1 MSSDPVGIDQRR
13 LFGLMALSGIWRV
26 AADIDHGHE
35 QRAGDGGHFVGPNA
49 GKRDVM
55 DRDGLAQIG
64 EGIKR
69 REFGVARIA
78 GDGVAILGRDRNA
91 SAEAQVEP
99 DGTVAPD
106 QISERLAFGQ
116 AIQGKGQGWGLS
128 GKGVSGVMSAQAP
141 PCQT

>member
-1 MSSDPVGIDQRR
+1 
-13 LFGLMALSGIWRV
+13 
-26 AADIDHGHE
+26 
-35 QRAGDGGHFVGPNA
+35 
-49 GKRDVM
+49 M

-69 REFGVARIA
+69 REFGVGRITD
-78 GDGVAILGRDRNA
+78 DGVAILGTDRND